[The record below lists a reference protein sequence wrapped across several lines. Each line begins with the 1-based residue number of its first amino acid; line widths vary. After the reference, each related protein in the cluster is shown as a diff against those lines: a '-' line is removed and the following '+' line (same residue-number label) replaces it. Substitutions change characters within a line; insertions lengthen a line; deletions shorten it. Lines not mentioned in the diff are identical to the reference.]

1 MSHHTPHSSVAA
13 TAHLVEAER
22 ILAALPLAK
31 RRERDRQLGLAL
43 CNALLSVA
51 ASMLGDGVQQTI
63 TGEERAGGT
72 P

>member
-1 MSHHTPHSSVAA
+1 MHSQPPGSVAA

-31 RRERDRQLGLAL
+31 HGERNRQLGLAL

-51 ASMLGDGVQQTI
+51 ASMLGDGVQRTI
-63 TGEERAGGT
+63 VDEREQDT

>member
-1 MSHHTPHSSVAA
+1 MHSQPPGSVAA

-31 RRERDRQLGLAL
+31 RGERDRQLGLAL

-51 ASMLGDGVQQTI
+51 ASMLGDGVQHTI
-63 TGEERAGGT
+63 VGEREQDT